1 MGKGITSVEITSL
14 GRTPART
21 HRSSGKLWLNVDF
34 MGKIPPHYWDF
45 IIAHEEGHI
54 VHNTTCEHKADA
66 HASAAYFMKYP
77 QAPHGSIDALR
88 NVLPMNNREQHERV
102 KKQIERVAAFEC
114 SNNGRCE
121 TSPYSNFT
129 APAPPPF
136 FDSSKCMM
144 DCKKAFPHGPVNQK
158 KCIDG
163 CNAQAQQN
171 AELKKLYN
179 EQQLKAQAIQAQLQQ
194 AQLQAN
200 TLLQP
205 DLASMNYQF
214 QIEKQKLE
222 MPGFTIDRDK
232 VLPIAVGIA
241 VVAILAALLLTSSN
255 SK

>member
-21 HRSSGKLWLNVDF
+21 HRSSGKVWLNVDF

-77 QAPHGSIDALR
+77 HAPHGSIDALQ

-102 KKQIERVAAFEC
+102 KKQIDRVAAFEC
-114 SNNGRCE
+114 LNNGRCE
-121 TSPYSNFT
+121 TSAYSNYT
-129 APAPPPF
+129 NCGKYVIP
-136 FDSSKCMM
+136 SKI
-144 DCKKAFPHGPVNQK
+144 KACQESNEL
-158 KCIDG
+158 
-163 CNAQAQQN
+163 
-171 AELKKLYN
+171 ELKRETELAKSTTSQQMFLALMKLQ
-179 EQQLKAQAIQAQLQQ
+179 ETQIQASALVDPELATIKAQSDLEQA
-194 AQLQAN
+194 
-200 TLLQP
+200 
-205 DLASMNYQF
+205 
-214 QIEKQKLE
+214 KLRL
-222 MPGFTIDRDK
+222 PGFTIDRDK